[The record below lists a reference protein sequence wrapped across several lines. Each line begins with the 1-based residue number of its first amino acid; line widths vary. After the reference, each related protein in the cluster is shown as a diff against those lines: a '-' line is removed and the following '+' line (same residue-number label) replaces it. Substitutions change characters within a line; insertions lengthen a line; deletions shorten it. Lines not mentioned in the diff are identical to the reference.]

1 MVTTLGEAPVAIKIQ
16 GLYAAY
22 QRHPVLENINLQFPA
37 GKWTAI
43 VGPNGA
49 GKSTLF
55 HVLTGSMAPLRGSVK
70 AFDEPI
76 KAHRKAGH
84 IAYMAQREAIEW
96 DFPVSVWDTVMGG
109 RYGHMRHDALW
120 RRLLPSRWYHPRH
133 AQAVKEALEAVDML
147 GLAERP
153 IGALSGGQKKR
164 VLLARTLAQQA
175 NILLLDEPLAGVD
188 PPSERLILNV
198 LAREREAGR
207 TVIMVTH
214 DMPGARRHVD
224 HVVLINRFIRGVGT
238 PDEMLSDAKLAEL
251 AVSSTEQTST
261 DRPGGEASSFVTAQG
276 KVTWQN

>member
-1 MVTTLGEAPVAIKIQ
+1 MATTFGDASVAIDIK

-55 HVLTGSMAPLRGSVK
+55 HVLTGSMKPLRGSVR
-70 AFDEPI
+70 AFNEPI
-76 KAHRKAGH
+76 LAHRKAGH

-109 RYGHMRHDALW
+109 RYGHIRQDALW

-133 AQAVKEALEAVDML
+133 AQAVQEALQAVDML

-188 PPSERLILNV
+188 PPSEQLILNV

-207 TVIMVTH
+207 TIIMVTH

-238 PDEMLSDAKLAEL
+238 PDDMLSDAKLAEL
-251 AVSSTEQTST
+251 AVSSKEQLADDKTAA
-261 DRPGGEASSFVTAQG
+261 DVAPLVEAQG
-276 KVTWQN
+276 RLTCQN

>member
-1 MVTTLGEAPVAIKIQ
+1 MATTLGNAPVAIDIK

-22 QRHPVLENINLQFPA
+22 QRQPVLENISLQFPA
-37 GKWTAI
+37 SKWTAI

-55 HVLTGSMAPLRGSVK
+55 HVLTGSMKSLRGSVQ
-70 AFDEPI
+70 AFNKPI
-76 KAHRKAGH
+76 AMHRKAGH

-96 DFPVSVWDTVMGG
+96 DFPVSVWETVMGG
-109 RYGHMRHDALW
+109 RYGHMRHDPLW
-120 RRLLPSRWYHPRH
+120 RRLLPSRWYDPRH
-133 AQAVKEALEAVDML
+133 GKAVREALQAVGML

-188 PPSERLILNV
+188 PPSERLILDV

-214 DMPGARRHVD
+214 DMPGARRYVD

-238 PDEMLSDAKLAEL
+238 PDEMLSDTKLAEL
-251 AVSSTEQTST
+251 AVSSIEQSAN
-261 DRPGGEASSFVTAQG
+261 DVRVAEASSFTAAQG
-276 KVTWQN
+276 

>member
-1 MVTTLGEAPVAIKIQ
+1 MATTLGDAPVAIDIK

-22 QRHPVLENINLQFPA
+22 QRQPVLENINLQFPA
-37 GKWTAI
+37 NKWTAI

-55 HVLTGSMAPLRGSVK
+55 HVLTGSMKALRGKVE
-70 AFDEPI
+70 AFGEPI
-76 KAHRKAGH
+76 STHRKAGH

-96 DFPVSVWDTVMGG
+96 DFPVSVWETVMGG
-109 RYGHMRHDALW
+109 RYGHMRHDPLW
-120 RRLLPSRWYHPRH
+120 RRLLPSRWYHTRH
-133 AQAVKEALEAVDML
+133 GKAVREALQSVDML

-188 PPSERLILNV
+188 PPSEQLILDV
-198 LAREREAGR
+198 LARERKAGR

-224 HVVLINRFIRGVGT
+224 HVVLINRFIRGVGS
-238 PDEMLSDAKLAEL
+238 PDEMLSDTKLAEL
-251 AVSSTEQTST
+251 AVSSTEQSAH
-261 DRPGGEASSFVTAQG
+261 DMQVDNASIYKAAQG
-276 KVTWQN
+276 

>member
-1 MVTTLGEAPVAIKIQ
+1 MMASKHRATMLSKDNVAIEIQ

-22 QRHPVLENINLQFPA
+22 QRQPVLEDINLQFPA

-55 HVLTGSMAPLRGSVK
+55 HVLTGSMKPLRGRVQ
-70 AFDEPI
+70 AFGEPI
-76 KAHRKAGH
+76 ASHRKAGH

-96 DFPVSVWDTVMGG
+96 DFPVSVWETVMGG
-109 RYGHMRHDALW
+109 RYGHMRDDPLW
-120 RRLLPSRWYHPRH
+120 RRLLPSRWYDPRH
-133 AQAVKEALEAVDML
+133 GEAVREALRAVDML
-147 GLAERP
+147 ELAERP

-188 PPSERLILNV
+188 PPSERLILDV

-214 DMPGARRHVD
+214 DMPGARRYVD

-238 PDEMLSDAKLAEL
+238 PDEMLNDAKLAEL
-251 AVSSTEQTST
+251 AVSSIEQSAN
-261 DRPGGEASSFVTAQG
+261 DLRAAQASSFMAAKG
-276 KVTWQN
+276 

>member
-1 MVTTLGEAPVAIKIQ
+1 MATTLGDAPVAIDIK

-22 QRHPVLENINLQFPA
+22 QRQPVLENINLQFPA
-37 GKWTAI
+37 NKWTAI

-55 HVLTGSMAPLRGSVK
+55 HVLTGSMKALRGKVQ
-70 AFDEPI
+70 AFGEPI
-76 KAHRKAGH
+76 STHRKAGH

-96 DFPVSVWDTVMGG
+96 DFPVSVWETVMGG
-109 RYGHMRHDALW
+109 RYGHMRHDPLW
-120 RRLLPSRWYHPRH
+120 RRLLPSRWYDSRH
-133 AQAVKEALEAVDML
+133 GEAVYNALQSVDML

-188 PPSERLILNV
+188 PPSEQLILDV

-238 PDEMLSDAKLAEL
+238 PEEMLSDGKLAEL
-251 AVSSTEQTST
+251 AVSSTEQSAN
-261 DRPGGEASSFVTAQG
+261 DVPIDNASVYKAAQG
-276 KVTWQN
+276 

>member
-1 MVTTLGEAPVAIKIQ
+1 MATTFGDTPVAIDIKN
-16 GLYAAY
+16 LYAAY
-22 QRHPVLENINLQFPA
+22 QRQPVLENINLQFPA

-55 HVLTGSMAPLRGSVK
+55 HVLTGSMKALRGSVQ
-70 AFDEPI
+70 AFGEPI
-76 KAHRKAGH
+76 MTHRKAGH

-96 DFPVSVWDTVMGG
+96 DFPVSVWETVMGG
-109 RYGHMRHDALW
+109 RYGHMRHDPLW
-120 RRLLPSRWYHPRH
+120 RRLLPARWYDLRH
-133 AQAVKEALEAVDML
+133 GEAVHRALEAVDML
-147 GLAERP
+147 ALAKRP

-188 PPSERLILNV
+188 PPSERLILDV
-198 LAREREAGR
+198 LAREREAGK

-224 HVVLINRFIRGVGT
+224 HVVLINRFIRGVGA

-251 AVSSTEQTST
+251 AVSSTEQSA
-261 DRPGGEASSFVTAQG
+261 DDVSAYKASSFTVAQG
-276 KVTWQN
+276 

>member
-1 MVTTLGEAPVAIKIQ
+1 MATSVSDAPVAIDIK

-22 QRHPVLENINLQFPA
+22 QRQPVLENINLRFPA
-37 GKWTAI
+37 GKWSAI

-55 HVLTGSMAPLRGSVK
+55 HVLTGSMKALRGNVQ

-76 KAHRKAGH
+76 STHRKAGH

-96 DFPVSVWDTVMGG
+96 DFPVSVWETVMGG
-109 RYGHMRHDALW
+109 RYGHMRHDPLW
-120 RRLLPSRWYHPRH
+120 RRLLPARWYDTRH
-133 AQAVKEALEAVDML
+133 VEAVERALEAVDML
-147 GLAERP
+147 ALAKRP

-188 PPSERLILNV
+188 PPSERLILDV
-198 LAREREAGR
+198 LAGEREAGR

-224 HVVLINRFIRGVGT
+224 HVVLINRFIRGVGS

-251 AVSSTEQTST
+251 AVSSTEQSAN
-261 DRPGGEASSFVTAQG
+261 DVQVEQPASFTAAQG
-276 KVTWQN
+276 

>member
-1 MVTTLGEAPVAIKIQ
+1 MATTLGQAAVAIDIK

-22 QRHPVLENINLQFPA
+22 QRQPVLENINLQFPA

-55 HVLTGSMAPLRGSVK
+55 HVLTGSMKPLRGSVQ
-70 AFDEPI
+70 AFDQPI
-76 KAHRKAGH
+76 SSHRKAGH

-96 DFPVSVWDTVMGG
+96 DFPVSVWETVMGG
-109 RYGHMRHDALW
+109 RYGHMRHDPLW
-120 RRLLPSRWYHPRH
+120 RRLLPSRWYDPRH
-133 AQAVKEALEAVDML
+133 AEAVREALTAVDML

-164 VLLARTLAQQA
+164 VLLARALAQQA
-175 NILLLDEPLAGVD
+175 SILLLDEPLAGVD
-188 PPSERLILNV
+188 PPSERLILDV
-198 LAREREAGR
+198 LARERLAGR

-224 HVVLINRFIRGVGT
+224 HVVLINRFIRGVGS

-251 AVSSTEQTST
+251 AVSSIEQSAH
-261 DRPGGEASSFVTAQG
+261 DAQLAEASSFTAAQG
-276 KVTWQN
+276 

>member
-1 MVTTLGEAPVAIKIQ
+1 MATTVGQASVAIDIK

-22 QRHPVLENINLQFPA
+22 QRQPVLEDINLQFPA

-55 HVLTGSMAPLRGSVK
+55 HVLTGSMKPLRGSVQ
-70 AFDEPI
+70 AFDQPI
-76 KAHRKAGH
+76 STHRKAGH

-96 DFPVSVWDTVMGG
+96 DFPVSVWETVMGG
-109 RYGHMRHDALW
+109 RYGHMRDDPLW
-120 RRLLPSRWYHPRH
+120 RRLLPSRWYDPRH
-133 AQAVKEALEAVDML
+133 AEAVREALQAVDML

-164 VLLARTLAQQA
+164 VLLARALAQQA
-175 NILLLDEPLAGVD
+175 TILLLDEPLAGVD
-188 PPSERLILNV
+188 PPSERLILDV
-198 LAREREAGR
+198 LSREREAGR

-224 HVVLINRFIRGVGT
+224 HVVLINRFIRGIGT

-251 AVSSTEQTST
+251 AVSSIEQSAT
-261 DRPGGEASSFVTAQG
+261 DAQAAEASSFLVAQG
-276 KVTWQN
+276 

>member
-1 MVTTLGEAPVAIKIQ
+1 MATTYGDAPVAIDIK

-22 QRHPVLENINLQFPA
+22 QRQPVLENINLQFPA

-55 HVLTGSMAPLRGSVK
+55 HVLTGSMKPLRGSVQ

-76 KAHRKAGH
+76 STHRKAGH

-96 DFPVSVWDTVMGG
+96 DFPVSVWETVMGG
-109 RYGHMRHDALW
+109 RYGHMRNDPLW

-133 AQAVKEALEAVDML
+133 AEAVREALQAVDML

-188 PPSERLILNV
+188 PPSERLILDV
-198 LAREREAGR
+198 LARERLAGR

-214 DMPGARRHVD
+214 DMPGARRNVD
-224 HVVLINRFIRGVGT
+224 HVVLINRFIRGVGS

-251 AVSSTEQTST
+251 AVSSIEQSAN
-261 DRPGGEASSFVTAQG
+261 DMQVAEASSFKAVQG
-276 KVTWQN
+276 

>member
-1 MVTTLGEAPVAIKIQ
+1 MTTSLPSTMAAIEIT

-22 QRHPVLENINLQFPA
+22 QRQTVLEDIHLTFPA

-55 HVLTGSMAPLRGSVK
+55 HVLTGSMKPLQGSVK

-76 KAHRKAGH
+76 AKHRRAGR

-109 RYGHMRHDALW
+109 RYGHMRSDALW
-120 RRLLPSRWYHPRH
+120 RRLLPARWYHARH
-133 AQAVKEALEAVDML
+133 SEAVHDALVAVNML
-147 GLAERP
+147 DLADRP

-164 VLLARTLAQQA
+164 VLLARALAQQA
-175 NILLLDEPLAGVD
+175 SILLLDEPLAGVD
-188 PPSERLILNV
+188 PPSEKLILSV
-198 LAREREAGR
+198 LRREREAGK

-214 DMPGARRHVD
+214 DMPGARRYVD
-224 HVVLINRFIRGVGT
+224 HVVLINRFVRGTGT
-238 PDEMLSDAKLAEL
+238 PEEMLSETKLAEL
-251 AVSSTEQTST
+251 AVSSIEQTAN
-261 DRPGGEASSFVTAQG
+261 DRQTMPVASNSSGQG
-276 KVTWQN
+276 

>member
-1 MVTTLGEAPVAIKIQ
+1 MATTFGGTPVAINIK

-22 QRHPVLENINLQFPA
+22 QRQPVLEDINLQFPA

-55 HVLTGSMAPLRGSVK
+55 HVLTGSMKALRGSVQ
-70 AFDEPI
+70 AFNEPI
-76 KAHRKAGH
+76 ATHRKAGH

-96 DFPVSVWDTVMGG
+96 DFPVSVWETVMGG
-109 RYGHMRHDALW
+109 RYGHMRSDPLW
-120 RRLLPSRWYHPRH
+120 RRLLPSRWYHSRH
-133 AQAVKEALEAVDML
+133 VEAVREALLAVDML
-147 GLAERP
+147 ALAERP

-188 PPSERLILNV
+188 PPSERLILGV

-224 HVVLINRFIRGVGT
+224 HVVLINRFIRGVGS

-251 AVSSTEQTST
+251 AVSSIEQSANDVRVAESTSFM
-261 DRPGGEASSFVTAQG
+261 AAQG
-276 KVTWQN
+276 

>member
-1 MVTTLGEAPVAIKIQ
+1 MATTFGDAPVAINIK

-22 QRHPVLENINLQFPA
+22 QRQPVLEDINLQFPA

-55 HVLTGSMAPLRGSVK
+55 HVLTGSMKALRGSVQ
-70 AFDEPI
+70 AFNQPI
-76 KAHRKAGH
+76 EIHRKAGH

-96 DFPVSVWDTVMGG
+96 DFPVSVWETVMGG
-109 RYGHMRHDALW
+109 RYGHMRSDPLW
-120 RRLLPSRWYHPRH
+120 RRLLPSRWYHSRH
-133 AQAVKEALEAVDML
+133 GEAVCEALRAVDML
-147 GLAERP
+147 ALAERP

-164 VLLARTLAQQA
+164 VLLARALAQQA

-188 PPSERLILNV
+188 PPSERLILSV

-238 PDEMLSDAKLAEL
+238 PDDMLNDAKLAEL
-251 AVSSTEQTST
+251 AVSSIEQSANNV
-261 DRPGGEASSFVTAQG
+261 RVAEASSTFMAAQG
-276 KVTWQN
+276 

>member
-1 MVTTLGEAPVAIKIQ
+1 MTTTVGDAPVAIEIK

-22 QRHPVLENINLQFPA
+22 QRQPVLENINLQFPA

-55 HVLTGSMAPLRGSVK
+55 HVLTGSMKALRGSVR

-76 KAHRKAGH
+76 NTHRKAGH

-96 DFPVSVWDTVMGG
+96 DFPVSVWETVMGG
-109 RYGHMRHDALW
+109 RYGHMRHDPLW
-120 RRLLPSRWYHPRH
+120 RRLLPSRWYDSRH
-133 AQAVKEALEAVDML
+133 GEAVHKALEAVDML
-147 GLAERP
+147 ALSERP

-188 PPSERLILNV
+188 PPSERLILDV

-224 HVVLINRFIRGVGT
+224 HVVLINRFIRGVGS
-238 PDEMLSDAKLAEL
+238 PDEMLSDARLAEL
-251 AVSSTEQTST
+251 AVSSTEQSSHDVANAQATS
-261 DRPGGEASSFVTAQG
+261 FTAVQG
-276 KVTWQN
+276 

>member
-1 MVTTLGEAPVAIKIQ
+1 MATTLGDAPVAIEIK

-22 QRHPVLENINLQFPA
+22 QRQPVLENINLRFPA
-37 GKWTAI
+37 GQWTAI

-55 HVLTGSMAPLRGSVK
+55 HVLTGSMKALRGSVQ
-70 AFDEPI
+70 AFGEPI
-76 KAHRKAGH
+76 STHRKAGH

-96 DFPVSVWDTVMGG
+96 DFPVSVWETVMGG
-109 RYGHMRHDALW
+109 RYGHMRYDPLW
-120 RRLLPSRWYHPRH
+120 RRLLPSRWYDCRH
-133 AQAVKEALEAVDML
+133 GEAVKSALEAVDML
-147 GLAERP
+147 ALAKRP

-188 PPSERLILNV
+188 PPSERLILDV
-198 LAREREAGR
+198 LAGEREAGR

-224 HVVLINRFIRGVGT
+224 HVVLINRFIRGVGS

-251 AVSSTEQTST
+251 AVSSTEQSAN
-261 DRPGGEASSFVTAQG
+261 DAQIDKASSLTAAQG
-276 KVTWQN
+276 